1 MIRAALAG
9 MLMAGSCSAAV
20 VIPIELE
27 GDNPV
32 ARVHVN
38 GVAARLI
45 IDSGGE
51 LVSLKTATIDRVGA
65 ARTGSSASG
74 TNVLGQ
80 TSPQALL
87 RLDSLEIGGR
97 TFRDVPA
104 QESGAYGADSAGDG
118 VIGRMFLNGFVAV
131 YDYGARRIS
140 LFDPTERDAV
150 KRECRGTPVRTIP
163 DPEELVVTLAK
174 ADGHEMRVLWDTG
187 AVQSVVKTS
196 FAEARR
202 LPIETPFYT
211 AGKFELAGR
220 TVGALRF
227 VVADLQ
233 APAGVDGFLGY
244 NFFQDHVVCIDPR
257 GRVVRVRS
265 Q

>member
-1 MIRAALAG
+1 
-9 MLMAGSCSAAV
+9 
-20 VIPIELE
+20 
-27 GDNPV
+27 
-32 ARVHVN
+32 
-38 GVAARLI
+38 
-45 IDSGGE
+45 
-51 LVSLKTATIDRVGA
+51 
-65 ARTGSSASG
+65 
-74 TNVLGQ
+74 
-80 TSPQALL
+80 
-87 RLDSLEIGGR
+87 
-97 TFRDVPA
+97 VPA

-140 LFDPTERDAV
+140 LFESNERNAA

-163 DPEELVVTLAK
+163 DPEALVVTLAK

-187 AVQSVVKTS
+187 AVHSVVKTP

-202 LPIETPFYT
+202 LPIEKPFYT

-233 APAGVDGFLGY
+233 APAGVDAFLGY
-244 NFFQDHVVCIDPR
+244 NFFQEHVVCIDPR